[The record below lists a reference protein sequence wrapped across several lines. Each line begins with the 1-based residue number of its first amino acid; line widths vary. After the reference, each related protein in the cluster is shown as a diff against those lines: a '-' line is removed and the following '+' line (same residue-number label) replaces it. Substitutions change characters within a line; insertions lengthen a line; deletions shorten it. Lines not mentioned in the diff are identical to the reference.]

1 MRPLMDTDSER
12 LMLEGIRI
20 GRDTFADFLQELEL
34 VGRRTS
40 TRRFATRSALTH
52 RKLMFEALGLEPS
65 IDFPTVEMLG
75 NTGSVALPMAM
86 ALGIEQGHLAKDDH
100 VAMLGIGSGINVLM
114 LAVDWQRSACRWPRR
129 RCRRQLKRATG
140 SVRGEM
146 RGRQLLVASQ

>member
-20 GRDTFADFLQELEL
+20 GRDTFADFLRELNWSAADVDKTFCHQ
-34 VGRRTS
+34 VG
-40 TRRFATRSALTH
+40 LTH

-65 IDFPTVEMLG
+65 IDFPTVEMFG

-86 ALGIEQGHLAKDDH
+86 ALGIEQGHLRKDDH

-114 LAVDWQRSACRWPRR
+114 LAVDWQRACVPLAAAIAAGGSDRW
-129 RCRRQLKRATG
+129 
-140 SVRGEM
+140 SNVRPV
-146 RGRQLLVASQ
+146 R